1 MFCYLLLQIN
11 LCLMLAMVIM
21 AHQAQ
26 SNDEGQVVLDDELEI
41 PSSSLEGLNREKR
54 HFWKKAKKHYIPE
67 PYYHH
72 EPYHPEP
79 YHAEPYHAEPYHA
92 PVPVPAYH
100 PPVPAYQPPVPAYQP
115 PVPAY
120 QPPVAAYHQPLPVPA
135 YHPEP
140 YHHEPI
146 IHIKTKG

>member
-1 MFCYLLLQIN
+1 
-11 LCLMLAMVIM
+11 MLAIILM

-26 SNDEGQVVLDDELEI
+26 CNDERRVVLDDELEI
-41 PSSSLEGLNREKR
+41 PSSSLESLNREKR

-79 YHAEPYHAEPYHA
+79 YHPEPYHA
-92 PVPVPAYH
+92 PVAVPAYH
-100 PPVPAYQPPVPAYQP
+100 PPVPAYQPPVPAY
-115 PVPAY
+115 
-120 QPPVAAYHQPLPVPA
+120 HQPLPVIPA

-146 IHIKTKG
+146 IHIKAKG